1 MLPVQQLKI
10 DTLSGPLLGY
20 CLQYMMGRIYFSLK
34 WSISADEIG
43 KSIKRA
49 ECSISCKQK
58 PASKKWLVFV

>member
-1 MLPVQQLKI
+1 MLPVHQLKI
-10 DTLSGPLLGY
+10 DTLSGPLFSL
-20 CLQYMMGRIYFSLK
+20 LLVIYDGKKYYSLK

>member
-1 MLPVQQLKI
+1 
-10 DTLSGPLLGY
+10 
-20 CLQYMMGRIYFSLK
+20 MMGRKYFSLK